1 MKKISHIINKLSKYI
16 FVFAWIFIY
25 NITVFAADSS
35 DSSKSSPILSNFW
48 SEIIK
53 NVFLAV
59 FVIVLA
65 FVLAKFFSSKVTK
78 YMDNKYSWWE
88 TWKLEMIWVAS
99 KVINWTILFTW
110 FLIALSV
117 LWLDISIFLWWL
129 WFGIWFTLKIFLT
142 NFIAWILM
150 VTQWTYHNWDLIE
163 IWNVTWNIQRI
174 YSLYTSVKKYDWII
188 VYVPNVKFL
197 QENVSNYHTNE
208 RRRINVEIWID
219 YDSDVVKAKKI
230 MRQVIDQF
238 PNILKDPEP
247 IITVDKLDNWSI
259 NLVLRFWIHSKN
271 WKYLRTKSNVT
282 ETINLAFKQSWIII
296 PFPQITLSNRVDFMK
311 NNK

>member
-1 MKKISHIINKLSKYI
+1 MKKILRLINISLKSI
-16 FVFAWIFIY
+16 FIFAWIFIY
-25 NITVFAADSS
+25 NITVFAADSR
-35 DSSKSSPILSNFW
+35 DSSKSSSILSNFW

-78 YMDNKYSWWE
+78 YMDNKYTWWE

-142 NFIAWILM
+142 NFISWILM

-188 VYVPNVKFL
+188 VYIPNVKFL

-208 RRRINVEIWID
+208 RRRINIEIWID
-219 YDSDVVKAKKI
+219 YSSDVVKAKNI
-230 MRQVIDQF
+230 MRQVVDQF
-238 PNILKDPEP
+238 TNVLKEPEP

-259 NLVLRFWIHSKN
+259 NLVLRFWILSKN

-296 PFPQITLSNRVDFMK
+296 PFPQITLSNRVDFMQ